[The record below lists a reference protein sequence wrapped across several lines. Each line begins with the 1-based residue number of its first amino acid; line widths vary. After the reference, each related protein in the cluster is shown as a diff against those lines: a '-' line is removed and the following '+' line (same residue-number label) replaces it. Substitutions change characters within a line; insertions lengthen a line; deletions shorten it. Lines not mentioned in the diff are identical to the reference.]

1 MFKGFKPKER
11 HAAIK
16 SIKACFLCFGAHRTT
31 ACPRKDRKCGVCG
44 KSNHNDLLCFKSES
58 TSNGHCESS
67 KPPETTKDGYET
79 SAGTNENTMLH
90 IMKVAGAE
98 KNTSLNVFFDDG
110 SKGNFITHDAAKRHN
125 CPSENITVDVT
136 LLNNVVETLETVKY
150 RVGIRERNGKI
161 RYIYAYGT
169 DKVTGDISQ
178 VDMKIISQIFPDLT
192 QAQLK
197 NLERPSGAVDLL
209 IGNFYSAWQPTRT
222 LGKGHLSIM
231 SNCFGRCISGSHPK
245 LSIGSS
251 ERRICPD
258 VFNERT
264 TAQRVG
270 VSTHTQ
276 LVSTR
281 HTPNQSMDS
290 NVSSNQLSWP
300 TCGGCQ
306 CGRGCYGGWDQ
317 ERGEVH
323 TQAHATSIRHQQP
336 SLQHSERDSFF
347 RAENLGVEV
356 VPKCGGCRCGKCPIP
371 GHTYSFQEE
380 QELLLIRKGLQY
392 DAKNEVWTATY
403 PWIVNRDA
411 LPNNYDAAYAAL
423 RRLERNQ
430 LKDPEWKRTYADQIQ
445 DMINRK
451 AARYVTLSNLRSGK
465 ALFTSSHIL
474 QLSIRSPKLHLCE
487 SVSTPVKNSVSLA
500 ESPSHSIP
508 VLPRDLTLI
517 SIIFLGFYVDSVKKT
532 LVFKQTSAKCIMQ
545 SCCRFPTKW
554 YTYFCGGMILDWS
567 LRYSPF
573 VWLIL
578 GTDLLAQLQQSVHT

>member
-1 MFKGFKPKER
+1 MRAHVLRCNLQGEALKLVESCDDDYDEMIGRLKQEFGDPRKVTEVILSSLRVKPLKDDNTKGFIEYVDLLEKADEKLRKLGLLHEISNSQVLGDIERRLPPKVRNEWAKLICEKEGSDLSQPYQFLISFLKDQRKQVKYLTSIIRAPPPSTTASSSFHFQGLQMEDGGEKKGKEHIICYNCGNEGHVAKNCDCVVEYFSCACCKSNDHPNTNCDVFKGFKPKER

-276 LVSTR
+276 LISTS
-281 HTPNQSMDS
+281 HTPNQNMDS

-347 RAENLGVEV
+347 RAEN
-356 VPKCGGCRCGKCPIP
+356 
-371 GHTYSFQEE
+371 
-380 QELLLIRKGLQY
+380 
-392 DAKNEVWTATY
+392 
-403 PWIVNRDA
+403 
-411 LPNNYDAAYAAL
+411 
-423 RRLERNQ
+423 
-430 LKDPEWKRTYADQIQ
+430 
-445 DMINRK
+445 
-451 AARYVTLSNLRSGK
+451 
-465 ALFTSSHIL
+465 
-474 QLSIRSPKLHLCE
+474 
-487 SVSTPVKNSVSLA
+487 
-500 ESPSHSIP
+500 
-508 VLPRDLTLI
+508 
-517 SIIFLGFYVDSVKKT
+517 
-532 LVFKQTSAKCIMQ
+532 
-545 SCCRFPTKW
+545 
-554 YTYFCGGMILDWS
+554 
-567 LRYSPF
+567 
-573 VWLIL
+573 
-578 GTDLLAQLQQSVHT
+578 